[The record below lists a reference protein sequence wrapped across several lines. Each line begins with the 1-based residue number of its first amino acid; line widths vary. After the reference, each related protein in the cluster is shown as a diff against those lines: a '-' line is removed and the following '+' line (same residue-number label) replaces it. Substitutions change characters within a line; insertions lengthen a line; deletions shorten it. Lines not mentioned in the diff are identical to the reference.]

1 MTYRGGDG
9 NQWQA
14 LSCAVSDGSSTAKLV
29 CYDPAQFSRLSVGNT
44 VMVRECIRKME
55 DTQPTIIVTQASK
68 IFLTGA
74 IDVPEHHQ
82 VEANNILNPPTSRN
96 SANKECITITRQQ
109 KGVCC
114 WKDRSGML
122 FDSLNSLIPACTWY
136 QQMTSCK
143 QFGPRSG
150 SRWYFEKKNDFE
162 KISRGQ
168 KSKRQRSGIDT
179 IKYHT

>member
-1 MTYRGGDG
+1 MSSIESMFGNRGSGPYSRPLKVKVIKRDEAMTYRGGYG
-9 NQWQA
+9 NQRQA

-55 DTQPTIIVTQASK
+55 DTQPTIIVTKASK

-74 IDVPEHHQ
+74 
-82 VEANNILNPPTSRN
+82 PTSRN
-96 SANKECITITRQQ
+96 SANKECITITRQK

-114 WKDRSGML
+114 WKDCSGML

-150 SRWYFEKKNDFE
+150 SRWYFEKKDFE

-168 KSKRQRSGIDT
+168 KK
-179 IKYHT
+179 